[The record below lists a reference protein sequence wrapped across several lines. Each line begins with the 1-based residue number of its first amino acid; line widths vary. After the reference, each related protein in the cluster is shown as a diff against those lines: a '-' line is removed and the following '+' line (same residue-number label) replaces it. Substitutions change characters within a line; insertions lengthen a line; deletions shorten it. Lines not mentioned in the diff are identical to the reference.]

1 MKPTAKL
8 FYNGRSQAVRL
19 PKEFRM
25 PGTEVY
31 VERDG
36 DAIVLRPIATAFP
49 RTLADELAYFRA
61 SPASEAFA
69 RRVLAARAEDR
80 RRGLKDFGAH

>member
-1 MKPTAKL
+1 MKKTAKL

-36 DAIVLRPIATAFP
+36 DAIVLKPVATHTP

-61 SPASEAFA
+61 HPVSDTFA
-69 RRVLAARAEDR
+69 RTVLAARAADR
-80 RRGLKDFGAH
+80 KRGLRDFGAG

>member
-1 MKPTAKL
+1 MKQTAKL

-36 DAIVLRPIATAFP
+36 DAIILKPIATMLP
-49 RTLADELAYFRA
+49 HTLAEELAHFRA
-61 SPASEAFA
+61 HPASDAFA
-69 RRVLAARAEDR
+69 RSVLAARAADR
-80 RRGLKDFGAH
+80 RRGLKDFGAR